1 VIEFGSYRLGG
12 VTDAKRPFACPPVYA
27 VCVLISVLAG
37 GCAVG
42 PKYKAPSVTVSP
54 FHETSSV
61 DAGKAGLA
69 APTLDRWWE
78 GFGIVEATVQRSRPV
93 VLTALAAVLAFV
105 PLTFSSSGGHSP
117 PH

>member
-61 DAGKAGLA
+61 DEKGQFE
-69 APTLDRWWE
+69 R
-78 GFGIVEATVQRSRPV
+78 VQ
-93 VLTALAAVLAFV
+93 L
-105 PLTFSSSGGHSP
+105 
-117 PH
+117 